1 MVAAGCLSHH
11 ERGTDRLMEGHMDE
25 TAGIRDRL
33 THLEGEVRALRGR
46 VDHLSQA
53 GALPPRPPFAPQPPA
68 QQQWSPPPPQ
78 PWLPPAQAPAGA
90 VTEAPAAIMWPA
102 SRASEAS
109 FFGTWYARLGA
120 MAVLIGIAFGFKY
133 AIDRGLVSAW
143 MRVILGCVAGA
154 GAIVWGDLVGR
165 RHLRHL
171 GQAGIAGG
179 IGVLYAS
186 ILAGLM
192 LYELYPAPVGLLL
205 LSSVAAGGGALALR
219 HDSLPLAVM
228 ASMAAFGVAL
238 LLGLDEGAAGVV
250 YAYVAIV
257 DLGVLGLV
265 VTRRWTILSPLAAAA
280 TSLLVSLRLD
290 DASLGVALGF
300 GTLFLLLFCGAALLR
315 ASRAGGLEAGERAVL
330 VSGTFAYLAL
340 GLFVLER
347 AGYEG
352 ALGAFTIALALTWG
366 AIAVSARAGL
376 LERTGAVPTAWG
388 LCLALFVLAVP
399 LQLEGSAVGIAW
411 AAQGA
416 LLAWHAQRDHSRRVG
431 GLAMVVCVLGFVTGL
446 GQLVLILFEVARIV
460 SLETVLI
467 GLHIS
472 ALLVS
477 AHWFTGAGDDGRARA
492 AGILAVLL
500 GWGWLSVEVLVYS
513 GDLGAVVQGLQFG
526 WSIVWA
532 LYAAALLGVG
542 VATRT
547 RWPRMCATGLL
558 AVVMVKLVV
567 LDLWLLPALYRTLA
581 FVGLGLVLMLCSL
594 MYHRLLPTLLG
605 GEESAEGSP
614 HASR

>member
-1 MVAAGCLSHH
+1 
-11 ERGTDRLMEGHMDE
+11 
-25 TAGIRDRL
+25 
-33 THLEGEVRALRGR
+33 
-46 VDHLSQA
+46 
-53 GALPPRPPFAPQPPA
+53 
-68 QQQWSPPPPQ
+68 
-78 PWLPPAQAPAGA
+78 
-90 VTEAPAAIMWPA
+90 
-102 SRASEAS
+102 
-109 FFGTWYARLGA
+109 
-120 MAVLIGIAFGFKY
+120 
-133 AIDRGLVSAW
+133 
-143 MRVILGCVAGA
+143 
-154 GAIVWGDLVGR
+154 
-165 RHLRHL
+165 
-171 GQAGIAGG
+171 
-179 IGVLYAS
+179 
-186 ILAGLM
+186 M
-192 LYELYPAPVGLLL
+192 LYELYSAPVGLLL
-205 LSSVAAGGGALALR
+205 LSSVAVGGGALALR

-250 YAYVAIV
+250 YAHVAIV
-257 DLGVLGLV
+257 DLGV
-265 VTRRWTILSPLAAAA
+265 
-280 TSLLVSLRLD
+280 
-290 DASLGVALGF
+290 
-300 GTLFLLLFCGAALLR
+300 
-315 ASRAGGLEAGERAVL
+315 
-330 VSGTFAYLAL
+330 L

-376 LERTGAVPTAWG
+376 LERTGTVPTAWG
-388 LCLALFVLAVP
+388 LCLTLFVLAVP

-431 GLAMVVCVLGFVTGL
+431 ALAMVVCVLGFVTGL
-446 GQLVLILFEVARIV
+446 GQLVLILYEVARIV

-547 RWPRMCATGLL
+547 RWQRMCATGLL

-594 MYHRLLPTLLG
+594 MYHRLPTLLG

>member
-1 MVAAGCLSHH
+1 MVAAGRLSQH
-11 ERGTDRLMEGHMDE
+11 ERGTDQLMEGHMDE
-25 TAGIRDRL
+25 VAGIRDRL

-53 GALPPRPPFAPQPPA
+53 GALKPRPPFAPQPPA
-68 QQQWSPPPPQ
+68 QQQWPPWHPPSPNMPQ
-78 PWLPPAQAPAGA
+78 EQA
-90 VTEAPAAIMWPA
+90 AAR
-102 SRASEAS
+102 RASEAPAEVAS
-109 FFGTWYARLGA
+109 PDSRESEATFFGAWFARLGA

-133 AIDRGLVSAW
+133 AIDRGLISAW

-154 GAIVWGDLVGR
+154 GAVVWGDLVGR

-171 GQAGIAGG
+171 GLAGIAGG
-179 IGVLYAS
+179 IGALYAS

-192 LYELYPAPVGLLL
+192 LYELYPATVGLLL
-205 LSSVAAGGGALALR
+205 LTSVAVGGGALALR

-290 DASLGVALGF
+290 EASLGVALGF
-300 GTLFLLLFCGAALLR
+300 GTLFLCLFCGAAFLG

-330 VSGTFAYLAL
+330 VSGTFAYLGL
-340 GLFVLER
+340 GLFVLAR
-347 AGYEG
+347 GGYEG
-352 ALGAFTIALALTWG
+352 ALGAFTVGLALTWG

-431 GLAMVVCVLGFVTGL
+431 ALAMVVCVLGFVTGL
-446 GQLVLILFEVARIV
+446 GQLVAVLFEGARIV
-460 SLETVLI
+460 SPETVFI
-467 GLHIS
+467 GLHIT

-477 AHWFTGAGDDGRARA
+477 AHWFTGAGDAGRARA

-532 LYAAALLGVG
+532 LYAAALLGIG

-567 LDLWLLPALYRTLA
+567 LDLWLLPALFRTLA

-605 GEESAEGSP
+605 GEESAAGS
-614 HASR
+614 SS

>member
-1 MVAAGCLSHH
+1 
-11 ERGTDRLMEGHMDE
+11 
-25 TAGIRDRL
+25 
-33 THLEGEVRALRGR
+33 
-46 VDHLSQA
+46 
-53 GALPPRPPFAPQPPA
+53 
-68 QQQWSPPPPQ
+68 
-78 PWLPPAQAPAGA
+78 
-90 VTEAPAAIMWPA
+90 
-102 SRASEAS
+102 
-109 FFGTWYARLGA
+109 
-120 MAVLIGIAFGFKY
+120 
-133 AIDRGLVSAW
+133 
-143 MRVILGCVAGA
+143 
-154 GAIVWGDLVGR
+154 
-165 RHLRHL
+165 
-171 GQAGIAGG
+171 
-179 IGVLYAS
+179 
-186 ILAGLM
+186 
-192 LYELYPAPVGLLL
+192 
-205 LSSVAAGGGALALR
+205 
-219 HDSLPLAVM
+219 M

-238 LLGLDEGAAGVV
+238 L
-250 YAYVAIV
+250 
-257 DLGVLGLV
+257 
-265 VTRRWTILSPLAAAA
+265 SPLAAAA
-280 TSLLVSLRLD
+280 TSWLVSLRLD

-376 LERTGAVPTAWG
+376 LERTGTVPTAWG
-388 LCLALFVLAVP
+388 LCLTLFVLAVP

-431 GLAMVVCVLGFVTGL
+431 ALAMVVCVLGFVTGL
-446 GQLVLILFEVARIV
+446 GQLVLILYEVARIV

-547 RWPRMCATGLL
+547 RWQRMCATGLL

-567 LDLWLLPALYRTLA
+567 LDLWLLPTLYRTLA